1 MAKFSIKERI
11 KSFGFAFNGIL
22 LLIKSEHNFWIH
34 LLAVIITTVAGFFF
48 NLSGNEWTS
57 LVLCFGIVLM
67 AEAFNTSIEALA
79 DKVSPEI
86 HPLIKKT
93 KDIASGAVLIVSIM
107 AVIIA
112 CIVFIP
118 KIIEII

>member
-34 LLAVIITTVAGFFF
+34 LLAVAITTLAGFFF
-48 NLSGNEWTS
+48 NLNGNEWIS
-57 LVLCFGIVLM
+57 LVFCFGIVLM

-112 CIVFIP
+112 CIIFIP
-118 KIIEII
+118 KISEII